1 MIPEMICTLQMENAS
16 ERIRQ
21 GGITV
26 GKTDDFTTGNV
37 RAKLLGFFFPML
49 LTNLL
54 QQLYSIADTAV
65 VGKGL
70 GDYALGAVGNLA
82 PLSLLII
89 GFSMGMT
96 GGFSVI
102 IAQEY
107 GAGDEE
113 AFRRSTANSI
123 KLAGYLALILT
134 AAGCLLLRPVLQLI
148 RTDQMLLADSLKYGY
163 ILFGGLVTT
172 TGYQMGAGIL
182 RSVGDSRTP
191 LGAILFSSAVNIA
204 LDCVL
209 IFGLHT
215 GVEGAA
221 AATVIAQGISAVLCF
236 RAIRRIPCMKL
247 SRQDF
252 RKNRA
257 MTLLLLKNG
266 LPAACMHS
274 VTAAGCMVVQ
284 GYINRNI
291 DPPMKS
297 DAWITTAGSAVSSFV
312 SQNHGAGEMKRIRK
326 GVQVCAGIS
335 LVSWLLLGPLM
346 AFLPD
351 LLASLM
357 LNGNKTVALS
367 AGYLRICGYG
377 LILLNLLFLCRRA
390 VQGMG
395 MPFVPMLSG
404 FAEMALR
411 IMVIPFLLPMIGF
424 RAAACAEVIAWSAA
438 VALNMAAYYRGMTP
452 TEI

>member
-1 MIPEMICTLQMENAS
+1 MHLKES
-16 ERIRQ
+16 GR
-21 GGITV
+21 GIAV

-37 RAKLLGFFFPML
+37 SAKLLGFFFPML

-89 GFSMGMT
+89 GFSMGIT
-96 GGFSVI
+96 GGLSVI

-113 AFRRSTANSI
+113 SFRRSAALSI
-123 KLAGYLALILT
+123 KLAGCLALILT

-191 LGAILFSSAVNIA
+191 LGAILFSSGVNIA

-221 AATVIAQGISAVLCF
+221 SATVISQGISAVLCF
-236 RAIRRIPCMKL
+236 RAIRRIPCLKL
-247 SRQDF
+247 RRQDF

-284 GYINRNI
+284 GYINGYGAVFTTAYSVCSRYLNFFML
-291 DPPMKS
+291 P
-297 DAWITTAGSAVSSFV
+297 AVTAGSAVSSFV

-357 LNGNKTVALS
+357 LNENKTVALS

-377 LILLNLLFLCRRA
+377 LILLNLLFLCRSA

-438 VALNMAAYYRGMTP
+438 LTMNLMAYYRGMTSH
-452 TEI
+452 T